1 MRFFVDEDLDSPS
14 FVSPLQAAG
23 LTVVRHREQFQKGAP
38 DTVWIPSVTEQG
50 LIILTKN
57 TKMLFTPIEV
67 QAIRVTAARVLF
79 LHGSKV
85 SRHPDL
91 GALLVRSQPRIAK
104 FFETDVLP
112 RVGVLKR
119 QPHSRDPN
127 GAMSGYIEVPAAFR

>member
-67 QAIRVTAARVLF
+67 AHGTATQA
-79 LHGSKV
+79 G
-85 SRHPDL
+85 
-91 GALLVRSQPRIAK
+91 GAL
-104 FFETDVLP
+104 
-112 RVGVLKR
+112 VGR
-119 QPHSRDPN
+119 
-127 GAMSGYIEVPAAFR
+127 VPAF